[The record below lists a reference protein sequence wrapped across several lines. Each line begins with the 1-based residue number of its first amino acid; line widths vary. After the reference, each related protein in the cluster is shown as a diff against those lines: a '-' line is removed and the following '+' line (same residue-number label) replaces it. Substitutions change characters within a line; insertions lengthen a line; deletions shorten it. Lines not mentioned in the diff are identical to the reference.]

1 MSKREQSV
9 WIQSSL
15 ARFESQLIRYA
26 YRITRDLE
34 QAREVVQDTFLKLW
48 QAEQAEVDGHLAEWL
63 YTVCRNGALDLRRKD
78 KRMVPLS
85 NGAEAQEVE
94 AQSTEPSASEKLE
107 AHEEKSQVLKAFG
120 SLTEKQQEVLRLKF
134 QGGLSY
140 AEIARVTGLSVS
152 NVGYI
157 IHTGVQRLRA
167 QVSPEAVMEGV
178 SHES

>member
-1 MSKREQSV
+1 MNKREQAH

-15 ARFESQLIRYA
+15 ARFESQLIRYT

-34 QAREVVQDTFLKLW
+34 QAREVVQETFLKLW
-48 QAEQAEVDGHLAEWL
+48 QADRSQVDGHLAEWL

-85 NGAEAQEVE
+85 NGAEAEAE
-94 AQSTEPSASEKLE
+94 AQVDSEPTASEKLE
-107 AHEEKSQVLKAFG
+107 AHEVKSQVLEAFG
-120 SLTEKQQEVLRLKF
+120 SLPEKQQEVLRLKF

-157 IHTGVQRLRA
+157 IHTGVQALRA
-167 QVSPEAVMEGV
+167 RMAPDTVMEGV

>member
-1 MSKREQSV
+1 MSKRDQGA

-48 QAEQAEVDGHLAEWL
+48 QADRAEVDGHLAEWL

-85 NGAEAQEVE
+85 NGASEAEVAE
-94 AQSTEPSASEKLE
+94 AEPSASEKLE
-107 AHEEKSQVLKAFG
+107 AHEEKSQVLRAFG

-140 AEIARVTGLSVS
+140 AEIARITGLSVS

-157 IHTGVQRLRA
+157 IHTGIQRLRA

>member
-1 MSKREQSV
+1 MAREEQAH

-15 ARFESQLIRYA
+15 AKFESQLIRYT
-26 YRITRDLE
+26 YRITGDLE
-34 QAREVVQDTFLKLW
+34 RAREIVQDAFLKLW
-48 QAEQAEVDGHLAEWL
+48 QADRAEVEGHLAEWL

-85 NGAEAQEVE
+85 NSAEAPEVDV
-94 AQSTEPSASEKLE
+94 QDSEPTASEKLE
-107 AHEEKSQVLKAFG
+107 RHEEQSQVLNAFRG
-120 SLTEKQQEVLRLKF
+120 LTEKQQEVLRLKF

-140 AEIARVTGLSVS
+140 TEIARVTGLSVS

-157 IHTGVQRLRA
+157 IHTGIQKLRT
-167 QVSPEAVMEGV
+167 QVAPEAVMEGV